1 MSDIQ
6 KYNPEELM
14 NKLMSHDFP
23 EVLEKYSENDLEN
36 NLAVFINELI
46 DKDFNKLVNL
56 LYRIDISEQKLKI
69 ALQNEDKT
77 ISSGKT
83 FWRSHIFY
91 SVVFP
96 KSVRISKCR
105 NSTFRR
111 NSCT

>member
-1 MSDIQ
+1 MSDLQ
-6 KYNPEELM
+6 KYNPEQLM
-14 NKLMSHDFP
+14 NKLISHEFP
-23 EVLEKYSENDLEN
+23 EVLEKYSEEDLEN

-83 FWRSHIFY
+83 IAKLIIERQLQKLEFRKKF
-91 SVVFP
+91 
-96 KSVRISKCR
+96 SKKKIEE
-105 NSTFRR
+105 
-111 NSCT
+111 

>member
-1 MSDIQ
+1 MSDLQ

-14 NKLMSHDFP
+14 NKLICHEFP
-23 EVLEKYSENDLEN
+23 EVLEKYSAEDLEN

-69 ALQNEDKT
+69 VLQNEDKT

-83 FWRSHIFY
+83 IAELIIERQLQ
-91 SVVFP
+91 
-96 KSVRISKCR
+96 KLE
-105 NSTFRR
+105 FRKKFS
-111 NSCT
+111 NKKIE

>member
-1 MSDIQ
+1 MSDLQ
-6 KYNPEELM
+6 KYNPEQLM
-14 NKLMSHDFP
+14 NKLISHEFP

-36 NLAVFINELI
+36 YLAVFINELI

-83 FWRSHIFY
+83 IAQLIIERQLQKLEFRKKF
-91 SVVFP
+91 
-96 KSVRISKCR
+96 SKKKIE
-105 NSTFRR
+105 
-111 NSCT
+111 

>member
-6 KYNPEELM
+6 KYNPEQLM
-14 NKLMSHDFP
+14 NKLISHEFP
-23 EVLEKYSENDLEN
+23 EVLEKYSDEDLEN

-77 ISSGKT
+77 ISSSKT
-83 FWRSHIFY
+83 IAKLIIERQLQKLEFRKKF
-91 SVVFP
+91 
-96 KSVRISKCR
+96 SKKKIEE
-105 NSTFRR
+105 
-111 NSCT
+111 

>member
-6 KYNPEELM
+6 KYNPEQLM
-14 NKLMSHDFP
+14 NKLISHEFP

-36 NLAVFINELI
+36 YLAVFINELI

-77 ISSGKT
+77 ISSSKT
-83 FWRSHIFY
+83 IAKLIIERQLQKLEFRKKF
-91 SVVFP
+91 
-96 KSVRISKCR
+96 SKKKIEE
-105 NSTFRR
+105 
-111 NSCT
+111 

>member
-6 KYNPEELM
+6 KYNPEQLM
-14 NKLMSHDFP
+14 NKLISHEFP

-36 NLAVFINELI
+36 NLAVYINELI

-77 ISSGKT
+77 ISSSKT
-83 FWRSHIFY
+83 IAKLIIERQLQKLEFRKKF
-91 SVVFP
+91 
-96 KSVRISKCR
+96 SKKKIEE
-105 NSTFRR
+105 
-111 NSCT
+111 